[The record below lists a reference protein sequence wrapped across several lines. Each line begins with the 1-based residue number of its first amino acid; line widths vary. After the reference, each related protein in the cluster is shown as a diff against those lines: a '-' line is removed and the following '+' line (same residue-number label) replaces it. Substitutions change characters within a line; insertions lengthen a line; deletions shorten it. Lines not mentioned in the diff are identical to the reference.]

1 MDNSE
6 ATCKSSANRQIII
19 LLVQLSDYEKKKKA
33 DFVHIPC
40 FAVKCYSCFTVEGS
54 KQHSL
59 IPNFWNLISDYLY
72 LPGVF
77 KIVGPE
83 TSVPK
88 MYPGHIL
95 NTYEAKVQ
103 MYHFLPPS
111 CILFFTG
118 RKFRYMGEEGLT
130 VCSTWSPSEQAQ
142 DHNSS
147 KDMDGEGQRRDT
159 LWNLAHGLCWVTV
172 DI

>member
-1 MDNSE
+1 M
-6 ATCKSSANRQIII
+6 
-19 LLVQLSDYEKKKKA
+19 KKKKA

-59 IPNFWNLISDYLY
+59 IPNFWNLISDNLY

-103 MYHFLPPS
+103 MYHFLPHPAS
-111 CILFFTG
+111 CFSLEENSGIWEKKAWQYAPLGLRLNRHRITTAA
-118 RKFRYMGEEGLT
+118 KTWMGKDRGGT
-130 VCSTWSPSEQAQ
+130 HSE
-142 DHNSS
+142 
-147 KDMDGEGQRRDT
+147 T
-159 LWNLAHGLCWVTV
+159 LHMASVEWQ
-172 DI
+172 